1 MWLSL
6 REYTVLHVVVAST
19 YICFAFL
26 QPNIARFPYCFAHSS
41 HYMTS
46 SEFDPA
52 FDIFANEF
60 VVLHKNFDALQEM
73 MDVGVALPT
82 QQRLVLQVVD
92 GKRNLKLIV
101 RELDR
106 SLGAQ
111 TQSTIRS
118 LLRMGLI
125 QPMPVESAEDAAQ
138 MAQIEAKLSATGR
151 MRVIAAISDPK
162 LLKDIAPTASNVDPH
177 SMLRDGSLKSLTTAA
192 PHVAGEPLQSD
203 EVPSA
208 ANIARLLQGREIEP
222 RNLEAL
228 KFVLIDDLRQ
238 LLGAD
243 VELVRVKIMMATR
256 AEELMKAVVLCARVL
271 DIAVSKEA
279 AEKFCRALLKRLHE
293 YSFANYPET

>member
-1 MWLSL
+1 
-6 REYTVLHVVVAST
+6 
-19 YICFAFL
+19 
-26 QPNIARFPYCFAHSS
+26 
-41 HYMTS
+41 MTPA
-46 SEFDPA
+46 EFDPS

-73 MDVGVALPT
+73 MDVGVVLPT

-92 GKRNLKLIV
+92 GKRNLKMVV
-101 RELDR
+101 RELER

-111 TQSTIRS
+111 TQITIRS

-125 QPMPVESAEDAAQ
+125 QPMPVETPENAAQ
-138 MAQIEAKLSATGR
+138 MAQIESKLSATGR
-151 MRVIAAISDPK
+151 MRVIAAISDPT
-162 LLKDIAPTASNVDPH
+162 LLQDVVSTAAPVHDPRE
-177 SMLRDGSLKSLTTAA
+177 MLRDGSLKSLTTAA

-208 ANIARLLQGREIEP
+208 ANIARLLQGRKIEP

-228 KFVLIDDLRQ
+228 KFVLLDDLRQ

-256 AEELMKAVVLCARVL
+256 TEELTKAVVLCARVL
-271 DIAVSKEA
+271 DIAVSKDA

-293 YSFANYPET
+293 YSFPNYPET